1 MLLTRES
8 SIPEEIRQR
17 LAAFDGSETSC
28 PGERLGTPY
37 RVLSRPGLTAPARA
51 AREEDRLAAGSL
63 DEEERRR
70 AWRRQIHGLT
80 TIGREEGLWP
90 LGQDATLARPLA
102 ERYRTVGGIIA
113 AVVEQVDQNL
123 ATARR
128 MKPLSEESP
137 LARRHGT
144 RYPILQGPMTR
155 VSDTPAFADAVARG
169 GALPFLALALLR
181 QAETETLLRETSDRL
196 GPKPWGVGILGFV
209 PAEIR
214 KEQLAAIRTYRPPF
228 ALIAGGRPDQARELE
243 DEGIPTYLHVPSP
256 GLLRAFLRDGAR
268 RFVFEGRECGGH
280 VGPRT
285 SFVLWETMI
294 EVLREHLDSGGRG
307 EELSIVLAGGIHD
320 ARSAAMVAALAA
332 PLAERGVAIGAL
344 MGTAYLFTREA
355 VEGCAITPRFQ
366 QVALG
371 CSDTVLLE
379 TAPGHAIRCV
389 PSPYRDDFKR
399 ERARLQAEGR
409 SPEEI
414 ARALEWRNI
423 GRLRIASKGLDRV
436 SDGPGGS
443 RLAVIPEEEQYARGM
458 YMIGQLASLHD
469 EIITIEALHED
480 VCGKG
485 PRRLEEL
492 VPEAALVEEPHPEPC
507 DVAIIGMACYY
518 PKANGLA
525 EYWQNILDRV
535 QAVTEIPATHWDWR
549 LYYDPNPRARDKII
563 SKWGGFLQDIPFDPL
578 TFGITPN
585 SLLSIEPLQLFLLEA
600 SRRALADAGYS
611 DRPFP
616 RERTASILG
625 IGGGGSPLAVQYGF
639 RTCLPLLETVPGLAL
654 DSHEVMEKCRP
665 LMPEWTE
672 DSFPGILMNV
682 AVGRIAN
689 RFNLGGPNYAIDAA
703 CGSSLAA
710 VYACVRELQMGTSDV
725 AIALGA
731 DTVQTPYAYMAFS
744 KTYALSPKGAAA
756 RSTRPPTASC

>member
-1 MLLTRES
+1 MHRADIIVLTPPAWIDSSFAIAACRSGAKGYLDVEYATEQQAWEQLRRLELYAPAPFGIKVGPEGASLLDALLAAFPPDRLDWVCLAGGGRGDLERCIEGLKGRGRRVLFEAVSLAEAQLGERLGVDGLILKGHEAGGRVGAETSFILLQRWRAHVERGGNADLPVFVQGGVGPNTAAACAAGGATGVVLDAQLLLTRES

-37 RVLSRPGLTAPARA
+37 RVLSRPGLTAPGRA
-51 AREEDRLAAGSL
+51 AREEDRLVAGSS

-80 TIGREEGLWP
+80 TIGPEEGLWP

-243 DEGIPTYLHVPSP
+243 NEGIPTYLHVPSP

-307 EELSIVLAGGIHD
+307 EELSIVFAGGIHD

-344 MGTAYLFTREA
+344 DGHRLSLHPRGGRGVCHHAA
-355 VEGCAITPRFQ
+355 VPAGSLA
-366 QVALG
+366 
-371 CSDTVLLE
+371 VLRHR
-379 TAPGHAIRCV
+379 APG
-389 PSPYRDDFKR
+389 
-399 ERARLQAEGR
+399 
-409 SPEEI
+409 
-414 ARALEWRNI
+414 
-423 GRLRIASKGLDRV
+423 
-436 SDGPGGS
+436 DGPGT
-443 RLAVIPEEEQYARGM
+443 RDPLRPEP
-458 YMIGQLASLHD
+458 L
-469 EIITIEALHED
+469 
-480 VCGKG
+480 
-485 PRRLEEL
+485 PRRL
-492 VPEAALVEEPHPEPC
+492 
-507 DVAIIGMACYY
+507 
-518 PKANGLA
+518 
-525 EYWQNILDRV
+525 
-535 QAVTEIPATHWDWR
+535 
-549 LYYDPNPRARDKII
+549 RARA
-563 SKWGGFLQDIPFDPL
+563 GTTAG
-578 TFGITPN
+578 
-585 SLLSIEPLQLFLLEA
+585 
-600 SRRALADAGYS
+600 RRTLARG
-611 DRPFP
+611 DRP
-616 RERTASILG
+616 S
-625 IGGGGSPLAVQYGF
+625 
-639 RTCLPLLETVPGLAL
+639 
-654 DSHEVMEKCRP
+654 
-665 LMPEWTE
+665 
-672 DSFPGILMNV
+672 PGIEEHRPAPHRLEGPGPGPGWS
-682 AVGRIAN
+682 GR
-689 RFNLGGPNYAIDAA
+689 
-703 CGSSLAA
+703 LAA
-710 VYACVRELQMGTSDV
+710 GRDPRGRAVRPGHVHDRATRL
-725 AIALGA
+725 
-731 DTVQTPYAYMAFS
+731 P
-744 KTYALSPKGAAA
+744 A
-756 RSTRPPTASC
+756 R